1 MKARLIT
8 AFTIII
14 LVPMLIISL
23 IITFRIV
30 NILNEETDDKLSYT
44 LFTMSKMITEDIQ
57 AVNNRI
63 NALKDDPNMIEG
75 VGFKDERQFM
85 GLLNS
90 AKEELGLESAVVY
103 SWKEGMS
110 SIDSDGHFYIIE
122 KPMEEEK
129 PEDTEGTEPDED
141 PEIQRMLV
149 YIQEGLLRERDK
161 IIGVLRFQKNFDDE
175 YLIDKVENF
184 KLLAG
189 IQAGV
194 FHGKT
199 SMATTYGQS
208 ILLNSPPSDLTD
220 IDLSVNNTEY
230 QAKLGRITDPI
241 VNQENNNLHLLV
253 ALSQEEADSTLNGI
267 IILIVG
273 VASIS
278 TILAIFIGFL
288 VARWL
293 SDRMN
298 RTVTVVDRI
307 AGGDLTEIIEKQKQS
322 TIFKKDEMAR
332 VLESVGS
339 MSEELINIVKRTM
352 RSVDVLVE
360 VSEELS
366 ESNEQLS
373 QRAEIQ
379 ASSIQ
384 EISAT
389 LEQMTSTIK
398 STADN
403 SKKVRDLVEDTNTK
417 IRDGES
423 IIEEAINAMNLISES
438 SREISNITDVVDD
451 IAFQTNLL
459 SLNASVEAARAGEQG
474 KGFAVVA
481 NEVRNLAQLSTNAVN
496 NIQRLT
502 EDTGEKVEK
511 GERLV
516 NKSGD
521 ILKEIVESM
530 GEVSISMQE
539 VAIASAEQEVGIHH
553 VNEAVQQIDSMIQKN
568 TILADRTM
576 VLSNRMN
583 GLANEIQN
591 LMSFFKLKQSEY
603 EELQRKKVT
612 NYDEISDEELFSG
625 EIKPDAIK
633 PDKITREDDNNV
645 SFDDDNAYDKFTFEE
660 ESQDEDLFK
669 EDKEEA
675 KSTKGQ
681 DSGEK
686 DEDGISI

>member
-23 IITFRIV
+23 IITFRITE
-30 NILNEETDDKLSYT
+30 ILNEETDDKLSYT
-44 LFTMSKMITEDIQ
+44 LFTMSKMISEDIQ
-57 AVNNRI
+57 AINNRI
-63 NALKDDPNMIEG
+63 NALKVDPNMIEG
-75 VGFKDERQFM
+75 VGFKDEKQFM

-103 SWKEGMS
+103 SWKEGMKT
-110 SIDSDGHFYIIE
+110 IDSDGHFYIIE
-122 KPMEEEK
+122 ETIQPNLDEE
-129 PEDTEGTEPDED
+129 TESEEPIAKETY
-141 PEIQRMLV
+141 RKLV

-161 IIGVLRFQKNFDDE
+161 IIGVLRFQKTFNDD
-175 YLIDKVENF
+175 YLLKKVENF
-184 KLLAG
+184 KRLAG
-189 IQAGV
+189 IQAGI

-199 SMATTYGQS
+199 SMATTYGQT
-208 ILLNSPPSDLTD
+208 IQLNTKPADLID
-220 IDLSVNNTEY
+220 IDLTVNKIEY
-230 QAKLGRITDPI
+230 QAKLGRITDTI
-241 VNQENNNLHLLV
+241 LNQEENNLHLLV
-253 ALSQEEADSTLNGI
+253 ALSQEEANSTLNGI
-267 IILIVG
+267 IFLIAM

-278 TILAIFIGFL
+278 TIVAIFLGFL

-293 SDRMN
+293 ADRMN

-307 AGGDLTEIIEKQKQS
+307 AGGDLTEVIEKQKQP
-322 TIFKKDEMAR
+322 FLFRKDEMSM

-360 VSEELS
+360 VSEELN

-379 ASSIQ
+379 ASSIEQ
-384 EISAT
+384 ISAT

-417 IRDGES
+417 IREGES
-423 IIEEAINAMNLISES
+423 IIEEAISAMNLISES

-496 NIQRLT
+496 NIQKLT
-502 EDTGEKVEK
+502 QNTTEKVEK
-511 GERLV
+511 GETLV
-516 NKSGD
+516 NMSGD

-530 GEVSISMQE
+530 DEVSISMQE
-539 VAIASAEQEVGIHH
+539 VAVASAEQEVGIHH

-576 VLSNRMN
+576 VLSNRMT

-603 EELQRKKVT
+603 EELQRKKT
-612 NYDEISDEELFSG
+612 EEFDEISDEELFSG
-625 EIKPDAIK
+625 DIQSEIIK
-633 PDKITREDDNNV
+633 PDKISRESDETD
-645 SFDDDNAYDKFTFEE
+645 SFSDDNAYEKFTFEE
-660 ESQDEDLFK
+660 ESEEDDLFA
-669 EDKEEA
+669 EA
-675 KSTKGQ
+675 KKKDAGDKDKGGD
-681 DSGEK
+681 DSDNE
-686 DEDGISI
+686 GISI